1 MASLNIIDKE
11 INQQNIEFNRFK
23 KILENLMD
31 TTSRECQ
38 AMFDKITKEFEN
50 NQLSISKYIDFKI
63 EAFVLKSTFDIN
75 SRQGRMAGARHA
87 QFWPIQIRT

>member
-1 MASLNIIDKE
+1 MTSLNIIDKE

-23 KILENLMD
+23 KILENLID
-31 TTSRECQ
+31 TTIRECQ
-38 AMFDKITKEFEN
+38 AIFDKITKEFEN

-75 SRQGRMAGARHA
+75 SRQGRMAGTRNA
-87 QFWPIQIRT
+87 QFLPIQVGT